1 MKRLK
6 LCLYGLLMLS
16 AGASAAG
23 KAAFAHPPKESIEI
37 GSGFSY
43 KYITE
48 KIKQSGKAV
57 TFNVQEFS
65 NKRGKKAVQW
75 QKDGNYT
82 VVCSY
87 ENPTVSDGPEVY
99 DMREPLTNATY
110 NQGETYLRT
119 CHYKQ
124 QEKLKHDPDTVLR
137 KLGYAYRE

>member
-23 KAAFAHPPKESIEI
+23 KAAFAHPPKESIET
-37 GSGFSY
+37 GSGF

-48 KIKQSGKAV
+48 KVKQSGKAV

-124 QEKLKHDPDTVLR
+124 REKLKYDPDTVLR

>member
-23 KAAFAHPPKESIEI
+23 KAAFAHPPKESIET

-48 KIKQSGKAV
+48 KVKQSGKAV

-65 NKRGKKAVQW
+65 GKRGKKAVQW

-87 ENPTVSDGPEVY
+87 ENPTVSDGSEGY
-99 DMREPLTNATY
+99 DMREPLTTATY
-110 NQGETYLRT
+110 NLGETYLRP
-119 CHYKQ
+119 CPYKPR
-124 QEKLKHDPDTVLR
+124 EPLKDDPDPVVR
-137 KLGYAYRE
+137 KCGSASRE

>member
-1 MKRLK
+1 MMKRLK

-23 KAAFAHPPKESIEI
+23 KAAFAHPPKESIET
-37 GSGFSY
+37 GSGF

-48 KIKQSGKAV
+48 KVKQSGKAV

-124 QEKLKHDPDTVLR
+124 REKLKHDPDTVLR

>member
-1 MKRLK
+1 M
-6 LCLYGLLMLS
+6 
-16 AGASAAG
+16 
-23 KAAFAHPPKESIEI
+23 
-37 GSGFSY
+37 
-43 KYITE
+43 
-48 KIKQSGKAV
+48 
-57 TFNVQEFS
+57 
-65 NKRGKKAVQW
+65 QW

-124 QEKLKHDPDTVLR
+124 REKLKYDPDTVLR

>member
-23 KAAFAHPPKESIEI
+23 KAAFAHPPKESIET
-37 GSGFSY
+37 GSGF

-48 KIKQSGKAV
+48 KVKQSGKAV

-87 ENPTVSDGPEVY
+87 ENPTVSDGSEGY

-110 NQGETYLRT
+110 NLGETYLRT

-124 QEKLKHDPDTVLR
+124 REKLKHDPDTVLR
-137 KLGYAYRE
+137 KFGYAYRE